1 MEEPG
6 SSVSQQSLVPTSER
20 RGEAGSST
28 VCQSL
33 LSDTAAAQRSDL
45 VSDSQPTS

>member
-6 SSVSQQSLVPTSER
+6 SSVSQQSLVPASER
-20 RGEAGSST
+20 RGAAGSST
-28 VCQSL
+28 VRQSL
-33 LSDTAAAQRSDL
+33 PSDTAGAQRSDL